1 MVVKGDQLEWYVT
14 ADAGQTVVRVPK
26 GRRNVIAMKDKV
38 ILIDPLGN
46 VSEIDLDKI
55 DKKSLKVLDKTI

>member
-1 MVVKGDQLEWYVT
+1 M
-14 ADAGQTVVRVPK
+14 
-26 GRRNVIAMKDKV
+26 IAMKDKV